1 MLKYEVW
8 IFGSM
13 SIELPEAR
21 IFAEQ
26 MQEVLPGKRIDSID
40 SQDMERMLGMG
51 IGKDHLFDFDGL
63 VGRTV
68 EAVTARGN
76 TIRVML
82 SGGFNIVHGPEYGGR
97 IRLVQPG
104 EKVPKYHLKLLFSDG
119 SVLSMR
125 NTGMGI
131 IYALKDEHL
140 HESYLYKR
148 DYLSSMSPT
157 DPVFT
162 WEKFKMLFG
171 EEDRQLKPMLVGK
184 EAFLSGISNAT
195 FQDVLFRAKIHPKT
209 KASKLSEDQ
218 LKGVYYAIMH
228 VIAQRLELG
237 GKEKFTDLYGN
248 PGRYIA
254 AMGPNY
260 KDRKCPNCGTPI
272 QKLAHGGGH
281 VYLCP
286 SCQFE

>member
-1 MLKYEVW
+1 
-8 IFGSM
+8 M

-21 IFAEQ
+21 IFAAQ
-26 MQEVLPGKRIDSID
+26 MQDILPGKLIESYET
-40 SQDMERMLGMG
+40 QDMDRMLGMTSG
-51 IGKDHLFDFDGL
+51 REHLFDFNNL
-63 VGRTV
+63 VGRTI

-97 IRLVQPG
+97 IRLVNEG
-104 EKVPKYHLKLLFSDG
+104 EKVPKYHLKLQFSDG
-119 SVLSMR
+119 AILSMR

-131 IYALKDEHL
+131 INATSDEHL

-148 DYLSSMSPT
+148 DYLSSMSPI

-162 WEKFKMLFG
+162 FEKFRELVSF
-171 EEDRQLKPMLVGK
+171 ENRQLKPLLVGK
-184 EAFLSGISNAT
+184 GAFLTGISNST

-209 KASKLSEDQ
+209 KASALSEAQ
-218 LKGVYYAIMH
+218 LRELFDAIH
-228 VIAQRLELG
+228 IVIEQRLKLG
-237 GKEKFTDLYGN
+237 GKKKFTDLYGK
-248 PGRYIA
+248 PGQYIA

-260 KDRKCPNCGTPI
+260 KDQPCPNCGTII
-272 QKLAHGGGH
+272 QKMSHGGGH

-286 SCQFE
+286 KCQIE